1 MKKIGLIAG
10 GGSLPLEFIKQA
22 NARCEKV
29 VVFAL
34 TGMADEKIE
43 RQAADKVYWLK
54 IGQYTKFAFLL
65 VKERIRHLALLGKVE
80 KKALFNEKYDIEAE
94 NTLKKLKTHEDYSI
108 LEEITKHLKK
118 IGIEVIDGKEYLS
131 HLVPKKGFLS
141 IIRPDEK
148 ISADI
153 AFGYNI
159 AKQIAGMDIGQTVI
173 VKDKTVVAV
182 ESIEGTDEAIKRAG
196 TLAGRGCVMVK
207 VSRPKQDTR
216 WDVPTV
222 GSDTMRLLAEN
233 GFSAMAIESKKM
245 FLVDQKETIDLS
257 NINKIILQ
265 VL

>member
-22 NARCEKV
+22 NARHEKV

-43 RQAADKVYWLK
+43 RQADKIYWLK

-108 LEEITKHLKK
+108 LEEITRHLKK
-118 IGIEVIDGKEYLS
+118 IGIEVIDGKEYLA
-131 HLVPKKGFLS
+131 HLMPEKGVLS

-148 ISADI
+148 VSEDI
-153 AFGYNI
+153 AFGCSM
-159 AKQIAGMDIGQTVI
+159 AKQIAGLDIGQTVI

-182 ESIEGTDEAIKRAG
+182 ESIEGTDSAIKRAG
-196 TLAGRGCVMVK
+196 TFAGRGCVMVK

-222 GSDTMRLLAEN
+222 GPDTMRLLAEN
-233 GFSAMAIESKKM
+233 AFSALAIESKKM
-245 FLVDQKETIDLS
+245 FLIDQKETIDIA
-257 NINKIILQ
+257 NINKIVFQ